1 MNGQV
6 SLCCPSSV
14 GNQLGRVARVVEGQ
28 MPSCTRRQGMNDYF
42 RMCGVQ
48 VLLAVPSL
56 AYQGSDGRLRDLT
69 GIPEPVAEG

>member
-1 MNGQV
+1 
-6 SLCCPSSV
+6 
-14 GNQLGRVARVVEGQ
+14 
-28 MPSCTRRQGMNDYF
+28 MNDYF

-69 GIPEPVAEG
+69 GIPEPVAEE